1 MSSSLQARFAVSHSD
16 FSLQVEFSLPGEGIS
31 ALFGPSGSGK
41 TTCLRAMAGLT
52 RPADGF
58 FAVGEEIWQD
68 ERQGIFV
75 PPHRRSIGYVFQEAS
90 LFSHLSVTG
99 NLQFGVK
106 RLPRGE
112 QGGDLLDTA
121 ELLGIRSLLDRMPD
135 ELSGGERQRVA
146 IARALLTRPRLLL
159 MDEPLSALDLKRMQ
173 EILPYLEGLHDV
185 LDVPLIYVSHAY
197 DEVARL
203 ADHVVLLDCGRVLAS
218 DALHAVEAR
227 LDLPLALAEQ
237 AGATLEATV
246 GEHADADALTRLDFP
261 GGALWV
267 GRLARPLGARVR
279 ARVLARDVSLALTP
293 APDSSILN
301 VLSARIEALSEDGEG
316 RVELRLRLGESDES
330 RLLARITRRSARQL
344 ALTVGQPVFAQI
356 KSVALQRGA

>member
-106 RLPRGE
+106 RLPRGSR
-112 QGGDLLDTA
+112 A
-121 ELLGIRSLLDRMPD
+121 GICWIPPSCWGSAPCWIVCRMSSPVASV
-135 ELSGGERQRVA
+135 SG
-146 IARALLTRPRLLL
+146 
-159 MDEPLSALDLKRMQ
+159 
-173 EILPYLEGLHDV
+173 
-185 LDVPLIYVSHAY
+185 
-197 DEVARL
+197 
-203 ADHVVLLDCGRVLAS
+203 
-218 DALHAVEAR
+218 
-227 LDLPLALAEQ
+227 
-237 AGATLEATV
+237 
-246 GEHADADALTRLDFP
+246 
-261 GGALWV
+261 
-267 GRLARPLGARVR
+267 
-279 ARVLARDVSLALTP
+279 
-293 APDSSILN
+293 
-301 VLSARIEALSEDGEG
+301 
-316 RVELRLRLGESDES
+316 
-330 RLLARITRRSARQL
+330 
-344 ALTVGQPVFAQI
+344 
-356 KSVALQRGA
+356 

>member
-159 MDEPLSALDLKRMQ
+159 MDEPLSALDLKRKQ
-173 EILPYLEGLHDV
+173 EILPYLERLHDELSIPIV
-185 LDVPLIYVSHAY
+185 YVSHAP

-203 ADHVVLLDCGRVLAS
+203 ADHLVLLAEGRVVASGPLFETLA
-218 DALHAVEAR
+218 R
-227 LDLPLALAEQ
+227 TDLPPMLSDD
-237 AGATLEATV
+237 AGVVMETTLEAYEED
-246 GEHADADALTRLDFP
+246 G
-261 GGALWV
+261 
-267 GRLARPLGARVR
+267 LARLGFAGGTLLVPGRRDPVGARLR
-279 ARVLARDVSLALTP
+279 CRIHARDVSLSLDEP
-293 APDSSILN
+293 ARSSILN
-301 VLSARIEALSEDGEG
+301 RLPSTISELVYSETPGHVLIKL
-316 RVELRLRLGESDES
+316 LLGGATPV
-330 RLLARITRRSARQL
+330 LARVTERSCRQL
-344 ALTVGQPVFAQI
+344 QLVPGMALWVQVKG
-356 KSVALQRGA
+356 VALLGS